1 MVPVSILFPKNASFL
16 TERPAEPEFFTD
28 LAMDRIVAA
37 VIAGREEYDLA
48 PYFYQ
53 PLQDRQAIVFRQ
65 EIFRDLDNPSLADA
79 LQTFAAAMR
88 TMREQLGLAGR
99 LSYPRQKERW
109 LLEAVATYCAA
120 VLALTE
126 ALRMPG
132 SCASAGFAAFADY
145 LAEYTASPPFRT
157 LHQHTQ
163 GLREELA
170 SLRYCLRID
179 GLQVQCLPY
188 AGQAD
193 YSVEIDEVFARF
205 KQATAGTYRFSFQD
219 VAEMNHVEARILD
232 LVAELFPDLFA
243 ALTEYHAAHADF
255 LDPGV
260 ARFDREIQVY
270 LAWLEY
276 TARLT
281 RAGLAFCLPEVTE
294 DKAIHAEQAVD
305 LALANRL
312 VREGIVPVAND
323 FHLTGRERIL
333 VITGPNQG
341 GKTTFARMFGQLHY
355 LAALGLP
362 VPGTQ
367 AQLFLFDRLFTH
379 FEREELL
386 TNLRGKLQDD
396 LVRIHAI
403 LEQATPRSLLVINEM
418 FASTTFQDALDLSQR
433 IAARL
438 MALDMLC
445 VWVTFI
451 DELSVLGEQ
460 TVSMMSTVAIDN
472 PAQRTYTIVRQP
484 ADGRAHAV
492 SLAERHRLTYAA
504 ITERMRR

>member
-1 MVPVSILFPKNASFL
+1 MPPVSILFANNTIPL
-16 TERPAEPEFFTD
+16 TEPCAAPEFFAD
-28 LAMDRIVAA
+28 LALDQIVAA
-37 VIAGREEYDLA
+37 VIAGREGYDLA
-48 PYFYQ
+48 PFFAL
-53 PLQDRQAIVFRQ
+53 PLHDREGIVYRQ
-65 EIFRDLDNPSLADA
+65 EIFRDLDDPGLVSALQSFAEAMRNMRAQLALAD
-79 LQTFAAAMR
+79 
-88 TMREQLGLAGR
+88 R
-99 LSYPRQKERW
+99 LRYPHQQERW
-109 LLEAVATYCAA
+109 FLEGVATYCIA

-126 ALRMPG
+126 AIGMAGR
-132 SCASAGFAAFADY
+132 CTSAGSAAFAAY
-145 LAEYTASPPFRT
+145 LAEYAASPPFIA
-157 LHQHTQ
+157 LQEQTQ
-163 GLREELA
+163 RLREELA
-170 SLRYCLRID
+170 SLRYCLHID
-179 GLQVQCLPY
+179 GLLVQCLPY
-188 AGQAD
+188 GGQAD
-193 YSVEIDEVFARF
+193 YSIEIDEIFARF
-205 KQATAGTYRFSFQD
+205 RQGSTGAYTFTFQEVD
-219 VAEMNHVEARILD
+219 EMNQVEARILD

-243 ALTEYHAAHADF
+243 ALTEYQAAHADF

-276 TARLT
+276 MARLT
-281 RAGLAFCLPEVTE
+281 RAGLVFCLPEVTE
-294 DKAIHAEQAVD
+294 DKEIHAEQTVD

-323 FHLTGRERIL
+323 FHLAGRERIL

-355 LAALGLP
+355 LACLGLP
-362 VPGTQ
+362 VPGTR

-379 FEREELL
+379 FEREEHL
-386 TNLRGKLQDD
+386 TDLCGKLQDD
-396 LVRIHAI
+396 LVRIHSI

-438 MALDMLC
+438 VALDMLC

-451 DELSVLGEQ
+451 DELSRLGEQ
-460 TVSMMSTVAIDN
+460 TVSLMSTVVLDN
-472 PAQRTYTIVRQP
+472 PAQRTFKIIRQP

>member
-1 MVPVSILFPKNASFL
+1 MPPVSILFPNNAIPL
-16 TERPAEPEFFTD
+16 VEPPGAPEFFAD
-28 LAMDRIVAA
+28 LALDQIVAA

-48 PYFYQ
+48 PYFAL
-53 PLQDRQAIVFRQ
+53 PLHDREAIAYRQ
-65 EIFRDLDNPSLADA
+65 EIFRDLADPSLVSA
-79 LQTFAAAMR
+79 LHTFAAAMR
-88 TMREQLGLAGR
+88 TMREQLSLAGR
-99 LSYPRQKERW
+99 LNYPRQKERW
-109 LLEAVATYCAA
+109 FLEGVATYCTA

-126 ALRMPG
+126 TLGGAGR
-132 SCASAGFAAFADY
+132 CASAGFAAFADY

-157 LHQHTQ
+157 LHQHAQ

-170 SLRYCLRID
+170 SLRYCLHID

-188 AGQAD
+188 AGQPD
-193 YSVEIDEVFARF
+193 YSVEIDEIFARF
-205 KQATAGTYRFSFQD
+205 KQAAAGTYSFTFQD
-219 VAEMNHVEARILD
+219 VTEMNHVEARILD

-270 LAWLEY
+270 SAWLEY
-276 TARLT
+276 TARLAQ
-281 RAGLAFCLPEVTE
+281 AGLVFSLPQVTE
-294 DKAIHAEQAVD
+294 DKEINAEQAVD

-312 VREGIVPVAND
+312 VQEGIVPVTND
-323 FHLTGRERIL
+323 LRLSGRERIL

-355 LAALGLP
+355 LAALGLS
-362 VPGTQ
+362 VPGTRV
-367 AQLFLFDRLFTH
+367 QLFLFDRLFTH
-379 FEREELL
+379 FEREEHL

-396 LVRIHAI
+396 LVRIHVI

-418 FASTTFQDALDLSQR
+418 FASTTFQDALELSQR

-472 PAQRTYTIVRQP
+472 PAQRTYKIVRQP